1 MATST
6 EHSVHLSIFHLPKR
20 TYYSNQVFQ
29 FPSIWNLFFMAQTP
43 MEVNTSTSSTS
54 SSQSH
59 ILSPC
64 TTLGNHSGFGQ
75 QLCQAISHGKK
86 TPFKRNWCTG
96 MLLHSTSCQQPW
108 RTPTVFCCQC
118 YRQGLEVPES
128 QTSPQAYSSSS
139 TVASCYQLDT
149 RSTQTSHFPRP
160 FDQAVQY
167 HTSNPVYR
175 NRLYQ
180 ISFRH
185 GQPTKRQQ
193 HAGLMMNYLFVP
205 ALHYDN
211 IHPNFT
217 RQINTSSS
225 MEMRFIS
232 PTHPSHQSL
241 QVLYRT
247 RSFRPPRKSTSPC
260 ARL

>member
-1 MATST
+1 
-6 EHSVHLSIFHLPKR
+6 
-20 TYYSNQVFQ
+20 
-29 FPSIWNLFFMAQTP
+29 

-64 TTLGNHSGFGQ
+64 TTLGNYSGFRQ
-75 QLCQAISHGKK
+75 QLYQMISHGKK
-86 TPFKRNWCTG
+86 TPFERNWCTG

-108 RTPTVFCCQC
+108 RTPTIFCCQC
-118 YRQGLEVPES
+118 YRQGLEVLES
-128 QTSPQAYSSSS
+128 QTSPQAYSSLS
-139 TVASCYQLDT
+139 TVASCSELDT

-247 RSFRPPRKSTSPC
+247 RSFRPPRKSTSPY